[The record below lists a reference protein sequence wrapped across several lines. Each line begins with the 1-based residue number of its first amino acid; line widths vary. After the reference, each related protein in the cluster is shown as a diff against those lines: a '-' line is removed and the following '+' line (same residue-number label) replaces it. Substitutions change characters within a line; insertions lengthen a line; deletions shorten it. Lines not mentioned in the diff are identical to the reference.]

1 MEALFERI
9 RSGLENDGASGEE
22 GDVWGMDEVGVARW
36 EQQGR
41 ARGGRGVSE
50 VGEALSRAT
59 KASEKMKGDLM
70 GARRQLEAAEAASFQ
85 VRVWMRLH
93 AHVFSLCVRLWSYLL
108 LCPYCATHFDRSV
121 FFHRRCFCS
130 ILDSAMSS
138 SVHWCRDES

>member
-22 GDVWGMDEVGVARW
+22 GDVWGMAEVGGGRW
-36 EQQGR
+36 EQQGG

-59 KASEKMKGDLM
+59 TASEKMKGDLM

-93 AHVFSLCVRLWSYLL
+93 AHVFSL
-108 LCPYCATHFDRSV
+108 
-121 FFHRRCFCS
+121 
-130 ILDSAMSS
+130 
-138 SVHWCRDES
+138 

>member
-70 GARRQLEAAEAASFQ
+70 GARRQLEAAKAASFQ
-85 VRVWMRLH
+85 VRVWLRLH
-93 AHVFSLCVRLWSYLL
+93 ALVFMPMSSCPCLL
-108 LCPYCATHFDRSV
+108 LMRPSLVISF
-121 FFHRRCFCS
+121 
-130 ILDSAMSS
+130 AMS
-138 SVHWCRDES
+138 VLCYAF

>member
-22 GDVWGMDEVGVARW
+22 GDVWGMAEVGGGRW
-36 EQQGR
+36 EQHGG

-59 KASEKMKGDLM
+59 TASEKMKGDLM

-93 AHVFSLCVRLWSYLL
+93 DPVFSLRVRLRKIS
-108 LCPYCATHFDRSV
+108 F
-121 FFHRRCFCS
+121 
-130 ILDSAMSS
+130 AMS
-138 SVHWCRDES
+138 VLFCAF